1 MSHYE
6 DLFMNF
12 YDGGYTLHVACCL
25 IVNLLIQSLP
35 NRNEHILTKHE
46 NRLQCH
52 LFSQLNQCKYMSQ
65 FVLFSAFV
73 CIFIA
78 YVRVH
83 WAKNSSPLGSKHQE
97 TPASIVCEN

>member
-1 MSHYE
+1 
-6 DLFMNF
+6 MNF
-12 YDGGYTLHVACCL
+12 YDGGYTLHLACYL

-35 NRNEHILTKHE
+35 NRNEHIPTKHKK
-46 NRLQCH
+46 RLQCH
-52 LFSQLNQCKYMSQ
+52 LVSQSNQRKYMSQ

-78 YVRVH
+78 YVRVP
-83 WAKNSSPLGSKHQE
+83 WAKNSSPLGPKHQE